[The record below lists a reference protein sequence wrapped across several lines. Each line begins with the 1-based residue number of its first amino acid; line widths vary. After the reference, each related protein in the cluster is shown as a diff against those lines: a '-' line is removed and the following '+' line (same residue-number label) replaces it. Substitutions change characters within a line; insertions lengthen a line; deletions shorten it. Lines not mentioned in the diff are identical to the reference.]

1 MNRWTDILNHT
12 KVIVLNEFYS
22 IKKLNIILKNSIKK
36 KKKKGKTLIK
46 KIMKGSTRKRSS
58 FRDSGKTPGRCCKL
72 VDTKLRSLDTTKL
85 FNN

>member
-58 FRDSGKTPGRCCKL
+58 AIQVKHQAGVANL
-72 VDTKLRSLDTTKL
+72 LIRSYDR
-85 FNN
+85 

>member
-1 MNRWTDILNHT
+1 MNRWTNVLNHT
-12 KVIVLNEFYS
+12 KVIVPNDT
-22 IKKLNIILKNSIKK
+22 KILLKK
-36 KKKKGKTLIK
+36 KKEKNVDQEDHE
-46 KIMKGSTRKRSS
+46 RKRTQKK